1 MLKSGGFCCR
11 FPVISLRNFAM
22 PQLAVRM
29 SRAKPSAIMLV
40 AEKAKQLKAAGRD
53 IISFSIGVPN
63 FLPGPHVYDAVRVA
77 VEKDSGQY
85 GSNRGPDA
93 LLDAFIAHL
102 EQGGLTGYTRK
113 NIATGIGAKHILYNL
128 GEALLN
134 PGDVIAF
141 AVPYWTT
148 YLDIA
153 EILEAEP
160 RLLPC
165 SAEQNYKLTPEQLDA
180 ALPGVKVFL
189 FNNPSN
195 PTGMVYTKEEIAAL
209 ADVLVKHPDV
219 WIICD
224 DIYNRM
230 VFDGVGYHNFV
241 NARPELRDRVI
252 HVDSLSKTYGMPG
265 WRVGFVAGPE
275 ALAQAMVTLNS
286 NHITN
291 LPEVVN
297 AAAVAALTGP
307 QDVPET
313 KCAEFS
319 AKRDQVYAALTAIPG
334 VVCPRP
340 QGAFYAFPNISVAFG
355 KSHNGKVIEN
365 DVDFCNALLEAK
377 GVACVPGSAFGD
389 PQALRIS
396 YTCPTAQ
403 LAPGLQRFQEFFA
416 ELS

>member
-1 MLKSGGFCCR
+1 
-11 FPVISLRNFAM
+11 M
-22 PQLAVRM
+22 PHLAGRM

-63 FLPGPHVYDAVRVA
+63 FLPGEHVYQAAREA
-77 VEKDSGQY
+77 LTKDSGQY

-93 LLDAFIAHL
+93 LLDAFIKHL
-102 EQGGLTGYTRK
+102 EEGGLSGYTRN

-128 GEALLN
+128 AEALLD
-134 PGDVIAF
+134 PGDVIVF
-141 AVPYWTT
+141 PTPYWTT
-148 YLDIA
+148 YIDIA
-153 EILEAEP
+153 DILGATA
-160 RLLPC
+160 RALPC
-165 SAEQNYKLTPEQLDA
+165 PAAQNYKLNPAQLDA
-180 ALPGVKVFL
+180 ALPGAKVFL

-195 PTGMVYTKEEIAAL
+195 PTGMVYAKEEVAAL
-209 ADVLVKHPDV
+209 ADVLVAHSNV

-230 VFDGVGYHNFV
+230 VFDGIGYHNFI

-252 HVDSLSKTYGMPG
+252 HVDSISKTYGMPG

-275 ALAQAMVTLNS
+275 NIAQALVTLNS

-297 AAAVAALTGP
+297 AAALAALSGP
-307 QDVPET
+307 QDVT
-313 KCAEFS
+313 IAKNAEFS
-319 AKRDQVYAALTAIPG
+319 LKRDQVLAALMAIPG

-340 QGAFYAFPNISVAFG
+340 QGAFYAFPDISCAFG
-355 KSHNGKVIEN
+355 KSHGGTRIGN
-365 DVDFCNALLEAK
+365 DVDLCNALLESK
-377 GVACVPGSAFGD
+377 GVACVPGSAFGE
-389 PQALRIS
+389 PRALRIS

-403 LAPGLQRFQEFFA
+403 LVPGLARIQEFFA
-416 ELS
+416 ELT